1 LTQPTGRARNTK
13 RTDNGH
19 ARAGHG
25 KAPLKRLLDIA
36 LTAISVLSV
45 AALFLAHEDPFARE
59 AVCAHTGFCP
69 VMPNAKAWYKIIY
82 DLAVGSLVTVF
93 FYLLVVRL
101 PDYQRRQRL
110 KRSLERHYK
119 AFREDCIEIMLAV
132 ADGTYSAEVP
142 ETLMKQDKFKEY
154 FTEKVTADRNRWHD
168 FQNNLNEYY
177 LRELLRLMEIFRV
190 ELTFVLNNTDIPKDE
205 PFEFLKRLSAA
216 IYSMKDVTL
225 GYDESKPLAS
235 FLWNVFAGWD
245 LITGYRKEDVVKKM
259 IDAI

>member
-1 LTQPTGRARNTK
+1 
-13 RTDNGH
+13 
-19 ARAGHG
+19 
-25 KAPLKRLLDIA
+25 LKRLLDIV
-36 LTAISVLSV
+36 LTAIFVLSV
-45 AALFLAHEDPFARE
+45 AALFLAHEDPFARQ

-69 VMPNAKAWYKIIY
+69 AMPNAKAWNKIFY
-82 DLAVGSLVTVF
+82 DLAVGALITLL

-119 AFREDCIEIMLAV
+119 AFREDCIQIMLLV
-132 ADGTYSAEVP
+132 ADGTYSAGVP
-142 ETLMKQDKFKEY
+142 ETLMDQDKFRDY
-154 FTEKVTADRNRWHD
+154 FKEKVAPDRDRWD
-168 FQNNLNEYY
+168 EFQNKLDEHY
-177 LRELLRLMEIFRV
+177 LRELLTRMGIFRD
-190 ELTFVLNNTDIPKDE
+190 ELAFVLNNTDIPKDE

-235 FLWNVFAGWD
+235 FLWTVFTGWD
-245 LITGYRKEDVVKKM
+245 WITGYRQEDIIKKM